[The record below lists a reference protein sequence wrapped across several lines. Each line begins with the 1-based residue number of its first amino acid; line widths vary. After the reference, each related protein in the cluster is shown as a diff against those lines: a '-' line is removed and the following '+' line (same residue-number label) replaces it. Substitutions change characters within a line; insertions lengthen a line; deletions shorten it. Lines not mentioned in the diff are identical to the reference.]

1 MRLWTGP
8 KLRKRSLKQSYSH
21 TINVT
26 TSSNCC
32 FAGVFAKKCRRKYHI
47 GGGEREHDCFCVIQT
62 SIFPVCVVSVIT
74 VRRGSSSL
82 FARSTVEII
91 SLCKLP
97 PSLFVV
103 VSAIY
108 DKRQIYRFGG
118 ERGERQTFTRPHP
131 PLCTIPN
138 GHSSVELLPSL
149 FQQDCRGLA

>member
-1 MRLWTGP
+1 MRASRGLKWENKMY
-8 KLRKRSLKQSYSH
+8 KLKRSIAVLQGYSLKS
-21 TINVT
+21 
-26 TSSNCC
+26 
-32 FAGVFAKKCRRKYHI
+32 AGGSTALG

-62 SIFPVCVVSVIT
+62 SIFPVCVVAVIT
-74 VRRGSSSL
+74 VRGSSSL
-82 FARSTVEII
+82 FSRSTVEII

-103 VSAIY
+103 VSAIC

-138 GHSSVELLPSL
+138 GHSSVELLPSS